1 MNEISKSSY
10 PSSIVTPF
18 IRTLF
23 EIRLFILTVVFVP
36 RVQFFND
43 VFSVIVV
50 ESPTAQFVIC
60 VDRTLL
66 CKDINGGTFSENIF
80 SHNSK
85 IWNLRNYF
93 IKKIW
98 ENNSLKKNCSVVVGE
113 FSMFL
118 YRINQAYLLI
128 DRTIWKRCIDTNTK
142 TVFLWFN
149 GIASDQIIAK
159 WVSIDGIIK

>member
-1 MNEISKSSY
+1 MNEISKAY

-66 CKDINGGTFSENIF
+66 CKDINGGTFLENIF
-80 SHNSK
+80 SHSSK
-85 IWNLRNYF
+85 I
-93 IKKIW
+93 
-98 ENNSLKKNCSVVVGE
+98 
-113 FSMFL
+113 
-118 YRINQAYLLI
+118 
-128 DRTIWKRCIDTNTK
+128 
-142 TVFLWFN
+142 
-149 GIASDQIIAK
+149 
-159 WVSIDGIIK
+159 